1 MSYISNFTSYSSF
14 KLSRPLRGRE
24 QLDFSREIGTDWC
37 GKFLHSYWPRD
48 SPGRDVEKI
57 GDVEANMKQWDALIL
72 VHFDAFESGLTRL
85 SEFNT
90 FRRVSH
96 GKKEKEL
103 CIHI

>member
-1 MSYISNFTSYSSF
+1 
-14 KLSRPLRGRE
+14 
-24 QLDFSREIGTDWC
+24 
-37 GKFLHSYWPRD
+37 
-48 SPGRDVEKI
+48 
-57 GDVEANMKQWDALIL
+57 MKQWDALIL

-103 CIHI
+103 CIPYLA